1 MTKELLQKC
10 YDELASLNGLVVKS
24 ENVDC
29 KFDDLLNELSEEIV
43 RESKTIDD
51 YFKEWEMNINELHD
65 KKKDIMDLKDTYA
78 KLEEKLLAE
87 AKEIK
92 DRTGE
97 DIIKAKYG
105 GNSDKTRKKYTD
117 EVLKEEKQ
125 QIKDLELRIEHL
137 TRRNEFIREMMAM
150 QRSLIDVGVV

>member
-1 MTKELLQKC
+1 MK
-10 YDELASLNGLVVKS
+10 A
-24 ENVDC
+24 
-29 KFDDLLNELSEEIV
+29 FDFLLNKREEKPRSNGITMV
-43 RESKTIDD
+43 LDKGLGLETAESL
-51 YFKEWEMNINELHD
+51 MNISGEYVDYLKFGWGTSIIHD
-65 KKKDIMDLKDTYA
+65 
-78 KLEEKLLAE
+78 
-87 AKEIK
+87 
-92 DRTGE
+92 E

-105 GNSDKTRKKYTD
+105 GNGDKTRKKYTD